1 MSVHYVLDGYNV
13 VRCANLGGR
22 TLEEE
27 RKNLVQFL
35 ISRRPHGSP
44 NNRVTILFDSRENSM
59 FSAGERHGE
68 IEVRFSRGRTAD
80 DAIVDFIEE
89 HAHPRSL
96 VLVTNDRGL
105 RQRIQGTGARALGVA
120 EFLRE
125 PPIQKFRERP

>member
-1 MSVHYVLDGYNV
+1 MSVHYLLGGYNV
-13 VRCANLGGR
+13 VRSADLGGR

-27 RKNLVQFL
+27 RRNLVQVL

-44 NNRVTILFDSRENSM
+44 NNRVTILFDSRENSI

-80 DAIVDFIEE
+80 DAIVDLIDE
-89 HAHPRSL
+89 APNPKAI

-105 RQRIQGTGARALGVA
+105 RQRIQGTGAKSIGVE
-120 EFLRE
+120 EFLRKST
-125 PPIQKFRERP
+125 PR